1 MSNILTTLQNINVCM
16 KRDCQCTLAN
26 PMVKAYPILTRQ
38 YVQRTLSKQ
47 INSITDNLSIEN
59 IKENFGVIQSK
70 ISSLRPPQEFFDV
83 RHFSKPS
90 NFTELQQRVTYNLNY
105 YQSNYVAIVLSL
117 SLYALITNLLLLFVI
132 ALVGGGV
139 LAISK
144 LGAEDLVTPMGRFSS
159 SQLYTGLLIVALPLA
174 FIASP
179 ISTMMWLIGS
189 SCVSILSHASFME
202 KPIET
207 VFEETV

>member
-1 MSNILTTLQNINVCM
+1 M
-16 KRDCQCTLAN
+16 
-26 PMVKAYPILTRQ
+26 
-38 YVQRTLSKQ
+38 
-47 INSITDNLSIEN
+47 
-59 IKENFGVIQSK
+59 IQSK

-144 LGAEDLVTPMGRFSS
+144 LA
-159 SQLYTGLLIVALPLA
+159 
-174 FIASP
+174 
-179 ISTMMWLIGS
+179 WW
-189 SCVSILSHASFME
+189 
-202 KPIET
+202 
-207 VFEETV
+207 

>member
-1 MSNILTTLQNINVCM
+1 MSNILTTLQNIN
-16 KRDCQCTLAN
+16 
-26 PMVKAYPILTRQ
+26 
-38 YVQRTLSKQ
+38 
-47 INSITDNLSIEN
+47 INNITDNLSIEN

-144 LGAEDLVTPMGRFSS
+144 LGGEDLVTPMGRFSS